1 MIIGYT
7 AIWLWAAW
15 SPVDR
20 FGWFLENLLIIVFL
34 VVFAFLH
41 RYFSF
46 TTFAYFCI
54 MLYLTLHTI
63 GSHYSYQTPIDP
75 WLKQWFELDRAYY
88 DRVVHF
94 SFGLLMVI
102 PIKEWYQQFLNLPKK
117 MYAYISV
124 LTIFS
129 AGAFY
134 ELIEMWVTMIVAPEQ
149 GAKFIGIQGD
159 QWDTQHD
166 MELALYGSIL
176 MILFTWGIKKIKQ
189 SLLLSTQ
196 AKSNKQVE
204 EEEKAFSG

>member
-7 AIWLWAAW
+7 AIWIWAAW

-20 FGWFLENLLIIVFL
+20 FGWFLENLLLFLFL
-34 VVFAFLH
+34 VVFIYIH

-46 TTFAYFCI
+46 SHFSYFCI
-54 MLYLTLHTI
+54 LLFLTLHTI
-63 GSHYSYQTPIDP
+63 GAHYSYRTPIDP
-75 WLKQWFELDRAYY
+75 WLKHWFELDRAYY

-94 SFGLLMVI
+94 SFGLLMVV
-102 PIKEWYQQFLNLPKK
+102 PIKEWYQQFLNLPLK
-117 MYAYISV
+117 MYAFVSI

-129 AGAFY
+129 AGALY
-134 ELIEMWVTMIVAPEQ
+134 ELIEMWVTMIVAPEE

-176 MILFTWGIKKIKQ
+176 MILFASVLKPIKQ
-189 SLLLSTQ
+189 ALYSRFKTEGKTMQ
-196 AKSNKQVE
+196 KKPDR
-204 EEEKAFSG
+204 